1 VDLSHNLRQ
10 SFTNCRGFRGGRF
23 DETTSDR
30 FIRHLKHETAAGSGL
45 KGLQDLMRFQ
55 FRTRAPIWAACFSLV
70 FTLGVPRRV
79 IAQAPTPQELQPQ
92 DEQRTGRSDDHP
104 PHPLHQIDDAMV
116 RLPLAAALGAALA
129 LRPKRRGTPP
139 RSPAVVQTQIV
150 LAVVGAVVMLIV
162 GASLAR
168 AFGIVGAANLV
179 RYRSKIDDPKDAAV
193 MLCALSVGLAS
204 GVGLYALT
212 IFSTGFMVAA
222 LWVIESFEPHSHKHF
237 MLKIKSE
244 KDTDAMRD
252 RFEKILGTYQLSFE
266 LRSASDNEVCYD
278 IQVPIEIQTD
288 DVSNRILQLDPEGHL
303 AVEWEEK
310 KNKK

>member
-1 VDLSHNLRQ
+1 
-10 SFTNCRGFRGGRF
+10 
-23 DETTSDR
+23 
-30 FIRHLKHETAAGSGL
+30 
-45 KGLQDLMRFQ
+45 MRFQ
-55 FRTRAPIWAACFSLV
+55 FRTRAPIWAACFSLL

-79 IAQAPTPQELQPQ
+79 TAQAPTPQELQPQ

-104 PHPLHQIDDAMV
+104 PHPLHEIDDAMV

-139 RSPAVVQTQIV
+139 RTPAVVQTQIV
-150 LAVVGAVVMLIV
+150 LAVVGAVVMLVV

-179 RYRSKIDDPKDAAV
+179 RYRSKIDDPEGCRRDALRAVGRPRLRRRALRPDDFLDRLHGGGALGHRVLRAAV
-193 MLCALSVGLAS
+193 AQALHAQDQGRQGHRRACAIGSRRSSA
-204 GVGLYALT
+204 
-212 IFSTGFMVAA
+212 I
-222 LWVIESFEPHSHKHF
+222 
-237 MLKIKSE
+237 
-244 KDTDAMRD
+244 
-252 RFEKILGTYQLSFE
+252 YQLPFE
-266 LRSASDNEVCYD
+266 LRSASDEEVCYD
-278 IQVPIEIQTD
+278 VQVPIEIQTD